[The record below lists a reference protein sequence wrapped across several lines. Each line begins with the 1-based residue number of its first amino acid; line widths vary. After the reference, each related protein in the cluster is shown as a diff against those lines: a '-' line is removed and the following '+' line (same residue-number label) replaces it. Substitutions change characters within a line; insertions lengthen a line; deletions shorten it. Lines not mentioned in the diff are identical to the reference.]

1 VAFHDLATERTV
13 RLSSSRTVG
22 LLSAPLDD
30 PDGGWAELMELAA
43 TFPLEMLSFGGS
55 RANVDSLPVVL
66 PKPRAVSHDESVGGV
81 DYDYVVDLVDGF
93 GLSLATW

>member
-1 VAFHDLATERTV
+1 MALHDLATDRST
-13 RLSSSRTVG
+13 G
-22 LLSAPLDD
+22 LLSTPFKD

-55 RANVDSLPVVL
+55 PANVDSLPVVL
-66 PKPRAVSHDESVGGV
+66 PKPRAVSYDEVI
-81 DYDYVVDLVDGF
+81 DLVDGF

>member
-1 VAFHDLATERTV
+1 VRVVAFHDLAIDRTGG
-13 RLSSSRTVG
+13 R
-22 LLSAPLDD
+22 LSAPLDD

-66 PKPRAVSHDESVGGV
+66 PKPRAVS
-81 DYDYVVDLVDGF
+81 YDDVIDLVDGV

>member
-1 VAFHDLATERTV
+1 
-13 RLSSSRTVG
+13 
-22 LLSAPLDD
+22 LSAPLDD

-66 PKPRAVSHDESVGGV
+66 PKPRAVS
-81 DYDYVVDLVDGF
+81 YDDVIDLVDGV

>member
-1 VAFHDLATERTV
+1 MRVVAFQDLVTNRPSGV
-13 RLSSSRTVG
+13 
-22 LLSAPLDD
+22 LSAPLDD

-43 TFPLEMLSFGGS
+43 SFPLERLSFGGS

-66 PKPRAVSHDESVGGV
+66 PKPRAVS
-81 DYDYVVDLVDGF
+81 YDDVITLVDGV

>member
-1 VAFHDLATERTV
+1 VRVVAFHDLATDRKA
-13 RLSSSRTVG
+13 G
-22 LLSAPLDD
+22 LLSVPRDD

-66 PKPRAVSHDESVGGV
+66 PKPRAVSYDEVI
-81 DYDYVVDLVDGF
+81 DLVDGF

>member
-1 VAFHDLATERTV
+1 VAFHDLATDRTGG
-13 RLSSSRTVG
+13 R
-22 LLSAPLDD
+22 LSAPLDD

-66 PKPRAVSHDESVGGV
+66 PKPRAVS
-81 DYDYVVDLVDGF
+81 YDDVIDLVDGV